1 MTNIEHLIRLA
12 NRIGLFFE
20 AMPDRAAGIDSIA
33 DHIRRFWDPRM
44 RRALLDYLGT
54 HPDGQWGDTAL
65 SPLCREAIALHRE
78 RLHPGRAPAPPPAPP
93 GPTAQ
98 ASGPPPATDLPFRP
112 QQHPRRHTGH
122 STQEETS

>member
-44 RRALLDYLGT
+44 RRALLDYLGA

-65 SPLCREAIALHRE
+65 SPICLEAIARHRE
-78 RLHPGRAPAPPPAPP
+78 HLYPRQGASPA
-93 GPTAQ
+93 
-98 ASGPPPATDLPFRP
+98 
-112 QQHPRRHTGH
+112 
-122 STQEETS
+122 